1 MSQLDRNPEPL
12 PCAHPSPFAARPGA
26 VELTARGWQLRAAQQ
41 LAPVRGGPRPHSR
54 HGRAA
59 ARRVARH
66 RATGQHA
73 PDLRLRRV
81 FRAGRPEGATARR
94 PAQGPR
100 ALAPRD
106 RRRRSEHSPQGFC
119 AFAVCAQAVLV
130 FIVRCARSCWIRTA
144 GCRVSRATWPSSGRG
159 ATARRTMPPTRSS
172 RRRRVCWPR
181 PRRRA
186 SESPC
191 LVHADSL
198 CQMHLDLFRV
208 KSLQERITS
217 ASRGPWPAR
226 PSCS

>member
-1 MSQLDRNPEPL
+1 MSQLDRNPDPL
-12 PCAHPSPFAARPGA
+12 PYRAHLPPFASRPGA

-59 ARRVARH
+59 ARRDARH
-66 RATGQHA
+66 RAEGQHA

-94 PAQGPR
+94 AAQGPR

-106 RRRRSEHSPQGFC
+106 RRRRREHSPQGFLRI
-119 AFAVCAQAVLV
+119 AVCAQAA
-130 FIVRCARSCWIRTA
+130 FIVRCARSCWIQTA

-172 RRRRVCWPR
+172 RRRRACWPR

-198 CQMHLDLFRV
+198 CQNASRLV
-208 KSLQERITS
+208 SCQESSRAHHVRITWTL
-217 ASRGPWPAR
+217 ACTAIV
-226 PSCS
+226 